1 MSDNKVSDAQLK
13 KLGELEA
20 RMERLPIRPYPRT
33 WLVILGIGYFF
44 AFYDILA
51 LSYNFISPMVTALNL
66 DILLLSESA
75 SATLFGYIVGE
86 YVISTI
92 SDYTGRRIGLVINAL
107 FVAIGTLA
115 SALSVNATE
124 LIVSRFVAGMGI
136 GAEISIINTYMSEV
150 TPAHM
155 RGKMTQ
161 WAYFSGA
168 LGFALTPFIAAVIIP
183 INADGW
189 RYLFGIPAVIAIAV
203 VFLRVTMP
211 ETPRWLV
218 LKGRIDEADKVVS
231 NMEKYVTSKIHKLP
245 EMKEFHPEG
254 SFASRFPTRDI
265 LTRKYAPRLAVIVA
279 FWFLDYTLAY
289 GFLGFAPTI
298 FDTAGFTFLSTAL
311 YLGIGSTGYI
321 VGAVSMTWL
330 ADMWERKY
338 LVISAIMPA
347 IVAAFVFA
355 LALKEHSVIL
365 IAVGSFLG
373 AFATAFAV
381 PAYTYTAEMF
391 PTRARATGFALS
403 DGIGHLGGAI
413 VPFIFTAMVV
423 LEVSRIVDTGSRFF
437 ILLGILEI
445 LAAIVLLGGPR
456 TTKKSL
462 EAISP

>member
-1 MSDNKVSDAQLK
+1 MSDKKISDEQLE

-33 WLVILGIGYFF
+33 WLIILGIGYFF

-51 LSYNFISPMVTALNL
+51 LSYNFISPMVSALSL
-66 DILLLSESA
+66 TIVLLSESA

-86 YVISTI
+86 YVISTV
-92 SDYTGRRIGLVINAL
+92 SDYTGRRIGLIINAL
-107 FVAIGTLA
+107 FVAVGTLA
-115 SALSVNATE
+115 SALSLNATE
-124 LIVSRFVAGMGI
+124 LIVSRFVTGMGI

-161 WAYFSGA
+161 WAYFAGA
-168 LGFALTPFIAAVIIP
+168 LGFALTPFIAAVVIP
-183 INADGW
+183 INIDGW

-203 VFLRVTMP
+203 VFVRISMP

-218 LKGRIDEADKVVS
+218 LKGKFSEAEKVIS
-231 NMEKYVTSKIHKLP
+231 NMEAYVTSKIHKLP
-245 EMKEFHPEG
+245 EVKAYHPEAFTTG
-254 SFASRFPTRDI
+254 FPTKEI
-265 LTRKYAPRLAVIVA
+265 LTRKYAPRLAVIVV

-321 VGAVSMTWL
+321 VGAVSMTWI
-330 ADMWERKY
+330 ADKWERKY

-355 LALKEHSVIL
+355 LALIEHSVVL

-413 VPFIFTAMVV
+413 VPFIFSAMVI
-423 LEVSRIVDTGSRFF
+423 LEASRIVATGSKFF
-437 ILLGILEI
+437 ILLGIVEI
-445 LAAIVLLGGPR
+445 IAAIVLLGGPR
-456 TTKKSL
+456 TTNKSL
-462 EAISP
+462 ETISP

>member
-1 MSDNKVSDAQLK
+1 MSGSQISDEQLK

-20 RMERLPIRPYPRT
+20 RMERLPIRPYPRK

-51 LSYNFISPMVTALNL
+51 LSYNFISPMVVSLHMTT
-66 DILLLSESA
+66 ILLADSA

-86 YVISTI
+86 YTISTI
-92 SDYTGRRIGLVINAL
+92 SDYKGRRIGLIVNAL
-107 FVAIGTLA
+107 VVAIGTIICA
-115 SALSVNATE
+115 ISVNATE
-124 LIVSRFVAGMGI
+124 LIIFRFVTGMGI

-168 LGFALTPFIAAVIIP
+168 LGFALTPFIAAVVIP
-183 INADGW
+183 INANGW
-189 RYLFGIPAVIAIAV
+189 RYLFAIPAVMAIAI
-203 VFLRVTMP
+203 VFFRFSMP

-218 LKGRIDEADKVVS
+218 LKGRINDAENVVA
-231 NMEKYVTSKIHKLP
+231 NMEAYVKSKINTLP
-245 EMKEFHPEG
+245 PPKEFHPEA
-254 SFASRFPTRDI
+254 SYVSQYPTKDIMNKKYASR
-265 LTRKYAPRLAVIVA
+265 LLVIVI

-321 VGAVSMTWL
+321 VGAVAMTWI

-338 LVISAIMPA
+338 LVICAVIPA
-347 IVAAFVFA
+347 IFAAFIFA
-355 LALKEHSVIL
+355 LALIDHSVGL

-413 VPFIFTAMVV
+413 VPFIFSAIVI
-423 LEVSRIVDTGSRFF
+423 LEVSKIVPTGSKFF

-445 LAAIVLLGGPR
+445 VAAIVLFAGPK
-456 TTKKSL
+456 TTNKSL
-462 EAISP
+462 EVISP